1 MSDDGT
7 GGHAEG
13 EVCIANI
20 GPRQRAMRMR
30 FGVVTLLAAVV
41 LAGGLAWVGVGMPWR
56 GFVLLPFWAGAA
68 GVFQAQEKT

>member
-1 MSDDGT
+1 MSDDDT
-7 GGHAEG
+7 GGHADG

-30 FGVVTLLAAVV
+30 FGVATLLVGVV
-41 LAGGLAWVGVGMPWR
+41 FAGGLAWIGVAGPWR
-56 GFVLLPFWAGAA
+56 LFVVLPFWAGAT

>member
-1 MSDDGT
+1 MSDDEK
-7 GGHAEG
+7 GGQVDG

-30 FGVVTLLAAVV
+30 FGVATLFVGVV
-41 LAGGLAWVGVGMPWR
+41 LAGGLAWIGVAGPWR
-56 GFVLLPFWAGAA
+56 LFVLLPFWAGAT

>member
-1 MSDDGT
+1 MSDQPGDS
-7 GGHAEG
+7 HADG

-30 FGVVTLLAAVV
+30 FGVATLLVG
-41 LAGGLAWVGVGMPWR
+41 LLIAGGLAWIGVAGPWR
-56 GFVLLPFWAGAA
+56 LFVMLPFWAGAT